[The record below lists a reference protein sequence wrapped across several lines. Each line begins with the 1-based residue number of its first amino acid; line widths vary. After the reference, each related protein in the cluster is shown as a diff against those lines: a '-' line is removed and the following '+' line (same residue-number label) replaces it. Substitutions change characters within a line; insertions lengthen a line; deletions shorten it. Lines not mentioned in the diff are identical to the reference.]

1 MLEVIKDNEGNLKA
15 CIEWLIYN
23 SKGELDEMGDGVFI
37 GELYINP
44 SCRNNGILKE
54 FMKII
59 INKCKNQ
66 DNLKGCFFFRETKYP
81 GRGHRFYTKERWLKL
96 IGGR

>member
-1 MLEVIKDNEGNLKA
+1 MMEVIKDSEGNLKA

-23 SKGELDEMGDGVFI
+23 SKGELDDFGDGVFI

-44 SCRNNGILKE
+44 KDRGNGILKE

-59 INKCKNQ
+59 IHKCANK
-66 DNLKGCFFFRETKYP
+66 DNLRGCFFFRETKYK
-81 GRGHRFYTKERWLKL
+81 GRGPRFYSKERWLKL
-96 IGGR
+96 IGE